1 MDVILG
7 GMVTLVRDE
16 QNENVLSGMLLIVV
30 GMFTLCN
37 A

>member
-1 MDVILG
+1 MEVILG